1 MQHGPCTFR
10 PFDFYPNWK
19 LKKLIWYFQYLCFLK
34 SKNEF
39 VFLKFNFLSLERWKS
54 KLLNAILVIHLF
66 KGKKLH
72 VLISIVVVNC
82 IEFISTILR
91 FVKSKNWN
99 RYSISVERKIEN
111 WQKKLHR
118 GGDYDKGSV
127 TYGGPQGSRQNQH
140 VTRLAF
146 SLYQFQTYLPFKD
159 ETMLDSK
166 THLALRTNIEIEKQ

>member
-1 MQHGPCTFR
+1 MAINWHCEECNMVPCTFR

-111 WQKKLHR
+111 WQKKTPPGEGTMTKARLPTVVH
-118 GGDYDKGSV
+118 KGHGKINMLLDWRSHCI
-127 TYGGPQGSRQNQH
+127 SFKHICHLRMRQC
-140 VTRLAF
+140 
-146 SLYQFQTYLPFKD
+146 
-159 ETMLDSK
+159 
-166 THLALRTNIEIEKQ
+166 